1 MRYAD
6 QQNAFDR
13 VAAHEAIVNRINA
26 NQPNPNPPERDLHNL
41 EENPDPLDGINGGE
55 QDPDPLDQPG
65 ENEDMLLGGAGE
77 RHQQPALDNAN
88 AVRDEVLQQAQA
100 QAIPIPPVAQGRRPY
115 HALARENAEALNVL
129 LTRDLPVLTQQL
141 QQTME
146 LTNELLRR
154 RLEE

>member
-1 MRYAD
+1 
-6 QQNAFDR
+6 
-13 VAAHEAIVNRINA
+13 
-26 NQPNPNPPERDLHNL
+26 
-41 EENPDPLDGINGGE
+41 
-55 QDPDPLDQPG
+55 
-65 ENEDMLLGGAGE
+65 MLLGGAGE

-100 QAIPIPPVAQGRRPY
+100 QATPIPPVAQGRHPY

-154 RLEE
+154 HLAK